1 MRVAVVAVEIVALE
15 EGPRPGRRRRR
26 VRLAAAAA
34 ASVAGAY
41 DERGGDRRPHGWS
54 RRLVLVPV
62 AARSAPAAA
71 QAGKANPM
79 DPDASPARRP
89 GTGSGGGR
97 EGHPVPGVPG
107 LAPRVGGRGR
117 RGRLRRRTAVH
128 IGGVP
133 GAFLPISLPVHAR
146 AGSVEAEAGC
156 QERAPRTDPDW
167 LSCCTGHA
175 KVEEQEMFSEEE
187 ARGRL
192 LMRRGTGAGGRRYQV
207 QGVQMLFP
215 TLPTSA
221 IHVSAVEC
229 SATRSK
235 MACAAHCLVG
245 RWQFGVAI
253 GEYTTTTF
261 TT

>member
-156 QERAPRTDPDW
+156 QERAPRTDPTRKGGGAGDV
-167 LSCCTGHA
+167 LG
-175 KVEEQEMFSEEE
+175 
-187 ARGRL
+187 GG
-192 LMRRGTGAGGRRYQV
+192 GTGAV
-207 QGVQMLFP
+207 
-215 TLPTSA
+215 
-221 IHVSAVEC
+221 C
-229 SATRSK
+229 
-235 MACAAHCLVG
+235 
-245 RWQFGVAI
+245 
-253 GEYTTTTF
+253 
-261 TT
+261 

>member
-1 MRVAVVAVEIVALE
+1 
-15 EGPRPGRRRRR
+15 
-26 VRLAAAAA
+26 
-34 ASVAGAY
+34 
-41 DERGGDRRPHGWS
+41 
-54 RRLVLVPV
+54 VLVPV

-146 AGSVEAEAGC
+146 AGSVEAEAGWLAARKGTPDRPGLA
-156 QERAPRTDPDW
+156 ELLHRTRKGGGAGDV
-167 LSCCTGHA
+167 LG
-175 KVEEQEMFSEEE
+175 
-187 ARGRL
+187 GG
-192 LMRRGTGAGGRRYQV
+192 GTGAVADAERNRCRWSTVSGSRGAD
-207 QGVQMLFP
+207 
-215 TLPTSA
+215 A
-221 IHVSAVEC
+221 IPHPSHLGH
-229 SATRSK
+229 TR
-235 MACAAHCLVG
+235 
-245 RWQFGVAI
+245 I
-253 GEYTTTTF
+253 GC
-261 TT
+261 